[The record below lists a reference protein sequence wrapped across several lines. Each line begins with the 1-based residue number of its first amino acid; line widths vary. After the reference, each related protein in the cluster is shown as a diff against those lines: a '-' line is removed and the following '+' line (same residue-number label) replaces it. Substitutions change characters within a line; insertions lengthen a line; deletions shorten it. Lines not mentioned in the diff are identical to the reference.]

1 MSSLPGGRII
11 LMQPHLID
19 TIIQDMKLTKTT
31 KPKLL
36 PACLSSIIQ
45 RDVDRDAFDEHWDYC
60 SIIGKMNFLEK
71 STQAADFAC
80 TVHQCTRFSS
90 NIKKLHA
97 NAVKQIVRHLIG
109 TRDMGIILKP
119 TGKGFEVY
127 CYSNFAGNYNQD
139 AAPYNVMSY
148 RYTLNE
154 SYRSI

>member
-1 MSSLPGGRII
+1 LDYLGIKVSSLPGGRII

-90 NIKKLHA
+90 NTQKVACQRSKA
-97 NAVKQIVRHLIG
+97 NSAPLDWNKRHG
-109 TRDMGIILKP
+109 H
-119 TGKGFEVY
+119 
-127 CYSNFAGNYNQD
+127 YSQT
-139 AAPYNVMSY
+139 Y
-148 RYTLNE
+148 RK
-154 SYRSI
+154 RV